1 MVVIHSAFL
10 NRGDVLQVMYEMI
23 RCVTLDK
30 LSVSAAVAAFG
41 VSPRV
46 FYRAKQ
52 AFEHNG
58 FAGLLRLVHPIAPHS
73 TTFVSDGLQIDFTAR
88 RVRAGKKNIRL
99 TPTEFD
105 LLRQLV
111 SQAGKPV
118 SHRSLLK
125 CVWGLKGDKKISYL
139 RVYINSLRR
148 KIEPDPANPKYILTE
163 PCIGY
168 RFAGDRL
175 LG

>member
-1 MVVIHSAFL
+1 MVVHPEFL
-10 NRGDVLQVMYEMI
+10 NRSDVVQVMYEMI
-23 RCVTLDK
+23 RCVALHK
-30 LSVSAAVAAFG
+30 LSVSAAVAVFG

-46 FYRAKQ
+46 FYRAKRVFDQ
-52 AFEHNG
+52 YG
-58 FAGLLRLVHPIAPHS
+58 LAGLLRLVHPTATQS
-73 TTFVSDGLQIDFTAR
+73 ATFVSYGLQIDFTAR
-88 RVRAGKKNIRL
+88 RVRVGRKNIRL

-125 CVWGLKGDKKISYL
+125 RVWGLEGDKKITYL
-139 RVYINSLRR
+139 RVYVNSLRK

-168 RFAGDRL
+168 RFAAGSPL
-175 LG
+175 L